1 MLSDVLVPQVQEF
14 PEQNRRMDVKACIEK
29 WGSVISL
36 VLFSLIWAS
45 LQWDVLRGLATEGLT
60 AMNTLSDVGM
70 LVMLLITL
78 GMTVY
83 AVQETLTEGSE
94 TI

>member
-1 MLSDVLVPQVQEF
+1 
-14 PEQNRRMDVKACIEK
+14 MDVRAFFER

-36 VLFSLIWAS
+36 ILFSVVWAS
-45 LQWDVLRGLATEGLT
+45 LQWDVLRGLVTEGLS
-60 AMNTLSDVGM
+60 AVDTLSKVGM
-70 LVMLLITL
+70 LMMLLITL

-83 AVQETLTEGSE
+83 AVQQTLTGGE

>member
-1 MLSDVLVPQVQEF
+1 MTVRAFVE
-14 PEQNRRMDVKACIEK
+14 R

-36 VLFSLIWAS
+36 VLFSVVWAS
-45 LQWDVLRGLATEGLT
+45 LQLDVLRGLATEGLS
-60 AMNTLSDVGM
+60 AVDTLSDGGM

-78 GMTVY
+78 GMTGY
-83 AVQETLTEGSE
+83 AVRQTLTEGAE

>member
-1 MLSDVLVPQVQEF
+1 MNVRAFFE
-14 PEQNRRMDVKACIEK
+14 R

-36 VLFSLIWAS
+36 ILFSVVWAS
-45 LQWDVLRGLATEGLT
+45 LQWDVLRALVTEGLS
-60 AMNTLSDVGM
+60 AVDSPSDVGM

-83 AVQETLTEGSE
+83 AVRQTLTEGTE

>member
-1 MLSDVLVPQVQEF
+1 MNVRAFFE
-14 PEQNRRMDVKACIEK
+14 R

-36 VLFSLIWAS
+36 ILFSVVWAS
-45 LQWDVLRGLATEGLT
+45 LQWDVLRGLVTEGLS
-60 AMNTLSDVGM
+60 AVDSPSDVGM

-83 AVQETLTEGSE
+83 AVRQTLTEGTE